1 MFMFFIKHFVSQF
14 LGYESTRGLGT
25 NRPKVGTKRLSL
37 GTKRLGTKRLD
48 TVVWNGHF
56 LESLIEKSVRNKN

>member
-37 GTKRLGTKRLD
+37 GTKTSGYETTGYRGMEWTFSGI
-48 TVVWNGHF
+48 TH
-56 LESLIEKSVRNKN
+56 